1 MIISGE
7 LAEIAIVASKIIAG
21 FVIGYVVASYIE
33 SYMHQNV
40 SDAQMKRVKK
50 WKKHPKLFWYLI
62 RTHYS
67 HHVIH
72 HVKTFKKDYVTQFRN
87 EEEKLA
93 LDKELDTKGAHGEI
107 IKKSRYA
114 VKLHG
119 SGSLV
124 FVAPLLPAIP
134 LFSYTLGA
142 WSLLGAVVALSLPP
156 IFSNYIHQYLHMPHE
171 KAINTAPPFI
181 AWLLKT
187 EYFKAVARN
196 HFMHHR
202 YMVGNFNLVLGG
214 DILRGVN
221 RKPTEQDI
229 QRMIDIGLPVT
240 EKQIN
245 LVQQAA

>member
-1 MIISGE
+1 MEMFNGFTIIG
-7 LAEIAIVASKIIAG
+7 LKIVAG
-21 FVIGYVVASYIE
+21 FIVGYLVASYIE

-40 SDAQMKRVKK
+40 SDANMKRVKK
-50 WKKHPKLFWYLI
+50 WKKHPTLFWYFI

-72 HVKTFKKDYVTQFRN
+72 HVKTFKQNYVTQFRN
-87 EEEKLA
+87 EDEKLA
-93 LDKELDTKGAHGEI
+93 LDKVLDGRGRHGEI
-107 IKKSRYA
+107 IKQSRYA

-124 FVAPLLPAIP
+124 FIAPLLPAIP
-134 LFSYTLGA
+134 LFSYTLGP
-142 WSLLGAVVALSLPP
+142 WSLVGAVMALSLPP

-171 KAINTAPPFI
+171 HAIKQAPPLI

-196 HFMHHR
+196 HYMHHR

-221 RKPTEQDI
+221 RKPSDRDI
-229 QRMIDIGLPVT
+229 QHMLELGLPVT
-240 EKQIN
+240 QRQ
-245 LVQQAA
+245 LGLLAQAA